1 MHLCWLHAIC
11 TPADQ
16 SNFTLRAYLDKTIS
30 LHINKGRK
38 VSGTLRGFDQFMN
51 IVLGDA
57 VEEVSVSEN
66 KNIGMVVRACGIS

>member
-1 MHLCWLHAIC
+1 MLLL
-11 TPADQ
+11 TPA
-16 SNFTLRAYLDKTIS
+16 NATAFFYCFACFRAYLDKTIS

-57 VEEVSVSEN
+57 VEEGSGAEN
-66 KNIGMVVRACGIS
+66 KNIGMVVSMQN